1 MSATKNSHDW
11 HCEEHGTYGWRGES
25 CRQCPEAPSKIKSL
39 RAQIAEFKAENE
51 QLRLQWA
58 GCSQQLKDACDDL
71 SEVEEAC
78 SKLTRQRDEAV
89 QMLADWCDAVR
100 DNGTGWDDWD
110 EHYKDAAWR
119 QCGIRELIDAARTT
133 EGETE

>member
-1 MSATKNSHDW
+1 MT
-11 HCEEHGTYGWRGES
+11 EED
-25 CRQCPEAPSKIKSL
+25 KIIAEYDAEIIEFL
-39 RAQIAEFKAENE
+39 RAQIAELKAKNE
-51 QLRLQWA
+51 RLRMALA
-58 GCSQQLKDACDDL
+58 DT
-71 SEVEEAC
+71 EALEIGTAERC

-133 EGETE
+133 EGATE